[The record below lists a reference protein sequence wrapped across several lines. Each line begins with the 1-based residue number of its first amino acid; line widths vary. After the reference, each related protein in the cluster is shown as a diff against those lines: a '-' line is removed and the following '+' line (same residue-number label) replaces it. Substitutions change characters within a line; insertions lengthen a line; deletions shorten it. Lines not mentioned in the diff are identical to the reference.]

1 MQRYRVLTLFA
12 LFPPIFSRSSASE
25 WKEEGKGT
33 AKNAKILFP
42 LSFPRTATWLS
53 SPLFFLIV
61 LPQCFKTSVEKK
73 MVVYRVISDCSCC
86 SVFELIN
93 KLRFYTKLQLS
104 VAETLQKPQFIFPAA
119 QNTVVQ
125 PLSHPLLLVC
135 KVICGGPP
143 KSLSFLGGRS
153 PAMPQDLKLLFYIY
167 IFLSTK

>member
-73 MVVYRVISDCSCC
+73 KWLYI
-86 SVFELIN
+86 VFFQIVLAA
-93 KLRFYTKLQLS
+93 LS
-104 VAETLQKPQFIFPAA
+104 LNSSTSLDFTPNYNFLLQKLYK
-119 QNTVVQ
+119 N
-125 PLSHPLLLVC
+125 HN
-135 KVICGGPP
+135 
-143 KSLSFLGGRS
+143 SFFT
-153 PAMPQDLKLLFYIY
+153 LKKAVSSGTKHCCATAFA
-167 IFLSTK
+167 STSFGV

>member
-1 MQRYRVLTLFA
+1 MQRYRVVTLFA

-25 WKEEGKGT
+25 WKEEGKGI

-86 SVFELIN
+86 SVFEIIN

-104 VAETLQKPQFIFPAA
+104 VAETLQKPQFIF
-119 QNTVVQ
+119 
-125 PLSHPLLLVC
+125 HPQKGCFQRHKTLLC
-135 KVICGGPP
+135 NRFRIHFFWCEEFEFFWGEIT
-143 KSLSFLGGRS
+143 SNATRS
-153 PAMPQDLKLLFYIY
+153 
-167 IFLSTK
+167 